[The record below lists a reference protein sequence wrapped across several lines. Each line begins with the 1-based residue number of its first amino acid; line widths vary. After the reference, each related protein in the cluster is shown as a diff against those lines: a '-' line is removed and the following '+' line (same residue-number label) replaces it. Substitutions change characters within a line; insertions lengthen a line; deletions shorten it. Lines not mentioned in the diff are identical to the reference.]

1 MPYTSAEGDSDGH
14 RNTER
19 PEEFLVSRAHVLANF
34 MGNASEDLCSLVT
47 AMAAEIRQKDL
58 ELKAAEVQICKLENA
73 VSDSTKRLLK
83 AFPTSSLDDSR
94 LRGEYSTLRGSVED
108 WVWLLPAATLTQEYQ
123 SNMAQLPAEHAP
135 GALKKALML
144 LHTSL
149 ELQSEVFCAVIC
161 QRVWR
166 MFFEPWALVAEKS
179 QKNFMISLETSMG
192 ELSGDKEAINAWR
205 SNTMRAHVI
214 REAYNRELH
223 AQIGTLNSE
232 ILSTLSFIDIDLSDP
247 LGVMDDL
254 RRRVLLPAA
263 KLAEEMSYTPESYHW
278 KWYDNSDEELREL
291 KRLSKSSVTKFII
304 VDSQTHNEVKKEK
317 LAVFPSNQRIGQCL
331 LVIFP
336 ALFRQ
341 ENGNG
346 TWIQIEKATILV
358 KLSETVSAH
367 LNRQSQLQRV
377 KKESEDDH
385 MDGSESPSKKESLL
399 VKTEYDDL

>member
-19 PEEFLVSRAHVLANF
+19 PEECLVSRAHVLANL

-83 AFPTSSLDDSR
+83 TLPTSSLDDSR

-123 SNMAQLPAEHAP
+123 SNMAQLPAEHA
-135 GALKKALML
+135 LRFSVRLF
-144 LHTSL
+144 
-149 ELQSEVFCAVIC
+149 VN
-161 QRVWR
+161 
-166 MFFEPWALVAEKS
+166 
-179 QKNFMISLETSMG
+179 KNFMISLETSMG
-192 ELSGDKEAINAWR
+192 ELNGDKEAINAWR

-291 KRLSKSSVTKFII
+291 KRLSKSSVTKFVI

-317 LAVFPSNQRIGQCL
+317 LAVLPSNQRIGQCL

-341 ENGNG
+341 GNGNG

-385 MDGSESPSKKESLL
+385 MDGLESPSKKESLL
-399 VKTEYDDL
+399 VKTEYDDLQPYSQAQ

>member
-19 PEEFLVSRAHVLANF
+19 PEECLVSRAHVLANL

-83 AFPTSSLDDSR
+83 TLPTSSLDDSR

-123 SNMAQLPAEHAP
+123 SNMAQLPAEHA
-135 GALKKALML
+135 LRF
-144 LHTSL
+144 S
-149 ELQSEVFCAVIC
+149 
-161 QRVWR
+161 
-166 MFFEPWALVAEKS
+166 
-179 QKNFMISLETSMG
+179 KNFMISLETSMG
-192 ELSGDKEAINAWR
+192 ELNGDKEAINAWR

-291 KRLSKSSVTKFII
+291 KRLSKSSVTKFVI

-317 LAVFPSNQRIGQCL
+317 LAVLPSNQRIGQCL

-341 ENGNG
+341 GNGNG

-385 MDGSESPSKKESLL
+385 MDGLESPSKKESLL
-399 VKTEYDDL
+399 VKTEYDDLQPYSQAQ

>member
-1 MPYTSAEGDSDGH
+1 MVANLE
-14 RNTER
+14 
-19 PEEFLVSRAHVLANF
+19 HV
-34 MGNASEDLCSLVT
+34 
-47 AMAAEIRQKDL
+47 
-58 ELKAAEVQICKLENA
+58 
-73 VSDSTKRLLK
+73 
-83 AFPTSSLDDSR
+83 
-94 LRGEYSTLRGSVED
+94 
-108 WVWLLPAATLTQEYQ
+108 
-123 SNMAQLPAEHAP
+123 
-135 GALKKALML
+135 
-144 LHTSL
+144 
-149 ELQSEVFCAVIC
+149 
-161 QRVWR
+161 
-166 MFFEPWALVAEKS
+166 
-179 QKNFMISLETSMG
+179 
-192 ELSGDKEAINAWR
+192 GDKEAINAWR

-291 KRLSKSSVTKFII
+291 KRLSKSSVTKFVI

-317 LAVFPSNQRIGQCL
+317 LAVLPSNQRIGQCL

-341 ENGNG
+341 ESGNG

>member
-1 MPYTSAEGDSDGH
+1 MVANLE
-14 RNTER
+14 
-19 PEEFLVSRAHVLANF
+19 HV
-34 MGNASEDLCSLVT
+34 
-47 AMAAEIRQKDL
+47 
-58 ELKAAEVQICKLENA
+58 
-73 VSDSTKRLLK
+73 
-83 AFPTSSLDDSR
+83 
-94 LRGEYSTLRGSVED
+94 
-108 WVWLLPAATLTQEYQ
+108 
-123 SNMAQLPAEHAP
+123 
-135 GALKKALML
+135 
-144 LHTSL
+144 
-149 ELQSEVFCAVIC
+149 
-161 QRVWR
+161 
-166 MFFEPWALVAEKS
+166 
-179 QKNFMISLETSMG
+179 
-192 ELSGDKEAINAWR
+192 GDKEAINAWR

-263 KLAEEMSYTPESYHW
+263 KLAEEMSCTPESYHW

-291 KRLSKSSVTKFII
+291 KRLSKSSVTKFVI

-317 LAVFPSNQRIGQCL
+317 LAVLPSNQRIGQCL

-341 ENGNG
+341 GNGNG

-399 VKTEYDDL
+399 VKTEYDDLQPYSQAQ